1 MMHRSRTLT
10 HRFSVLAARG
20 AVLGSV
26 AAALLLALQ
35 LLAGPGCLFSE
46 RNVADESTEPAAS
59 RGADGAA
66 AHAEPAASVQDGEA
80 EPAESPAPPRGPIY
94 FEEVA
99 GQLGLHYVTFSGTT
113 EEKLF
118 PTANGNG
125 VAFLDYDQDGWLD
138 VYFASGAE
146 LRTGKNGPPNG
157 LFRSLHAERFVAVE
171 RQARADYVGFTQGLA
186 VGDFNNDGF
195 PDIYLV
201 RYGPNILLENNGDG
215 TFSDVTATS
224 GTGDPRWGTSAA
236 FLDFDSDGAPD
247 LYVCHYGKWDL
258 RWHDEH
264 RCVMGNPP
272 ERVYCSPRLLAPEI
286 DALWRSDGRGRFTD
300 VCSELGINRTDGR
313 GQGVVV
319 CDVNNDG
326 LPDIYVANDMTPN
339 FLFLNKGNGQYED
352 ITDTSLAAYNAEGRE
367 EAGMGVDACD
377 VNGDGLPELIVT
389 NFYNE
394 HNTIYMNQGGTLFM
408 DMSYQ
413 WGTASGSM
421 TVVAWGTGFEDLDN
435 DGDVDLFVTNGH
447 VDDNLDRVSER
458 YEPYKQK
465 PGLWINRNGR
475 FHFAPDTAG
484 PYFQGVYPGRGAAFG
499 DFDNDGDVDIVVSYK
514 DEPASLLRNV
524 SDQPHHWIQLQLVG
538 TIALRDAIGARVELV
553 AGDTK
558 IVRHLRGGRS
568 YASAHDYRL
577 TIGLGPAEKVDTL
590 TIYWPGGGRQTLE
603 NLAVNRRYRIVQEF
617 PGP

>member
-1 MMHRSRTLT
+1 MMQRTRSIAHRVRATGVSRGVKPCWPAALFAATLLLT
-10 HRFSVLAARG
+10 NAGCIFSDAPEPDARS
-20 AVLGSV
+20 ATSEADAPSTLSTASERRAENPS
-26 AAALLLALQ
+26 AAAAAPG
-35 LLAGPGCLFSE
+35 AGQ
-46 RNVADESTEPAAS
+46 PA
-59 RGADGAA
+59 
-66 AHAEPAASVQDGEA
+66 
-80 EPAESPAPPRGPIY
+80 RGPIY

-99 GQLGLHYVTFSGTT
+99 QQLGLHYVTFSGTT
-113 EEKLF
+113 KEKLF

-125 VAFLDYDQDGWLD
+125 VAFVDYDQDGWLD

-157 LFRSLHAERFVAVE
+157 LFRNLMAERFVSVE
-171 RQARADYVGFTQGLA
+171 APARADYVGFTQGLA

-201 RYGPNILLENNGDG
+201 RYGANVLLENNGDG
-215 TFSDVTATS
+215 TFSDVTEPS

-236 FLDFDSDGAPD
+236 FFDYDLDGAPD

-352 ITDTSLAAYNAEGRE
+352 ITETSLAAYNGEGRE

-377 VNGDGLPELIVT
+377 TNGDGLPELIVT

-447 VDDNLDRVSER
+447 VDDNLHRVSER

-475 FHFAPDTAG
+475 FHFSPDTAG
-484 PYFQGVYPGRGAAFG
+484 PYFQGTYPGRGAAFG

-524 SDQPHHWIQLQLVG
+524 SDQGHNWVQLTLVG
-538 TIALRDAIGARVELV
+538 TSSLRDAIGARVELTV
-553 AGDTK
+553 DGKK

-577 TIGLGPAEKVDTL
+577 TIGLGTAERIERL
-590 TIYWPGGGRQTLE
+590 TVVWPGGTTQTIEDLE
-603 NLAVNRRYRIVQEF
+603 VNRPYRIVEEI
-617 PGP
+617 PSH